1 MNKML
6 SEKNSKT
13 LIIIGIILALCGLL
27 LFVWN
32 FNYFPEQNVDS
43 EKIAQFGDYFGG
55 IIGSIWSLAGVILF
69 YVALQEQRKDI
80 DINRKALEKQ
90 IEEFELQRG
99 ELSETRR
106 VFEEQSQ
113 TLKVQ
118 RFENTFFQLLNLH
131 HEIVNNLQL
140 QLPYDDNE
148 YNKREVFKRSV
159 SKLISYFN
167 DYETE
172 YKYNSET
179 RRNEIIVRHNLD
191 DLDVVHKLINK
202 QYNYFYFEDTNQLLS
217 HYYRSIYHIFKFI
230 YKTDLID
237 KDQKQFY
244 ATLLRAQLS
253 SDELFLILYN
263 SLDLGY
269 PNFLFLIKEYDILQ
283 NFDFGLLQEFKNHKN
298 LYDKLK
304 IELPITTI

>member
-1 MNKML
+1 ML
-6 SEKNSKT
+6 SERNSKNI
-13 LIIIGIILALCGLL
+13 IIIGIILALCGLL
-27 LFVWN
+27 LFIWN
-32 FNYFPEQNVDS
+32 FSYSPDQNVDS

-80 DINRKALEKQ
+80 DINRNALEKQ

-140 QLPYDDNE
+140 QFPYDNDE
-148 YNKREVFKRSV
+148 YTKREVFKRSV
-159 SKLISYFN
+159 NKLIHYFN
-167 DYETE
+167 NYETE

-179 RRNEIIVRHNLD
+179 HRSEIVVRHNLD
-191 DLDVVHKLINK
+191 DLDVVYKLINK

-283 NFDFGLLQEFKNHKN
+283 NFDFGLLKEFKNHKN
-298 LYDKLK
+298 LYEKLK
-304 IELPITTI
+304 IELPITIF